1 MTHKG
6 DPVGQPMT
14 EGDILGG
21 SGAMFDRIAGRYDL
35 LNRLQSFGMDQGWR
49 RRALASLQLKAGDQ
63 LLDLATGTADLA
75 IMAAHRVPDLEV
87 VGVDPS
93 PAMLE
98 VGRSKVD
105 RADLSPRVQLIEGD
119 AQSLPFET
127 DTFDGV
133 SIAWGI
139 RNVADRQRALREMN
153 RVLRPGGRLAI
164 LEGGEPEGF
173 IVGPTGRF
181 YMHHILPQLG
191 ALLSGAQEYKY
202 LPDSIAQ
209 FPKPSEFCGY
219 LEQAGFTAVEHR
231 PLTFGAARLYTGR
244 CP

>member
-1 MTHKG
+1 MTQNL
-6 DPVGQPMT
+6 DPVGQPMD
-14 EGDILGG
+14 EGDVLGG

-49 RRALASLQLKAGDQ
+49 RRALASLQLQKSEH

-75 IMAAHRVPDLEV
+75 IMAAARTPGLQV
-87 VGVDPS
+87 VGLDPS
-93 PAMLE
+93 AAMLD
-98 VGRSKVD
+98 VGRTKVE
-105 RADLSPRVQLIEGD
+105 RASLGNQIELVQGD
-119 AQSLPFET
+119 AQSLPF
-127 DTFDGV
+127 DTGRFDGV

-139 RNVADRQRALREMN
+139 RNVSDRGRALVEMK
-153 RVLRPGGRLAI
+153 RVLKPGGRLAI

-202 LPDSIAQ
+202 LPESIAQ
-209 FPKPSEFCGY
+209 FPSPTEFCAQ
-219 LEQAGFTAVEHR
+219 LEEAGFEAVTHH